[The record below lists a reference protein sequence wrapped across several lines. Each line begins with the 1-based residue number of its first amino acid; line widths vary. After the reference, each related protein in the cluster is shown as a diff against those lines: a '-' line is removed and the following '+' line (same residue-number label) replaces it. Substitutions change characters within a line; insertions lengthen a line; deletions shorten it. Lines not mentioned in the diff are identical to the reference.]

1 MLKPGTEAPE
11 FNASDSDGNEVTLS
25 SLLEDGPLILYFY
38 PADFTPGCTK
48 EACSIRDM
56 HDDILGAGLQV
67 VGVSPQDADSHERF
81 REQHGLPFRLLC
93 DPEKSIVS
101 LYEVDGPMGFG
112 VRRATYL
119 IGQDRRIVDAIQAD
133 IRIDKHNDFIEQ
145 AIAMRKTA
153 PRKRSEQELSG
164 SRH

>member
-1 MLKPGTEAPE
+1 MLKPGSEAPE
-11 FNASDSDGNEVTLS
+11 FNAIDSSGNEVTLS
-25 SLLEDGPLILYFY
+25 SLLQDGPLILYFY

-67 VGVSPQDADSHERF
+67 VGVSPQDANSHERF

-93 DPEKSIVS
+93 DTEKSIVG

-133 IRIDKHNDFIEQ
+133 IRIDRHNDFIEQ
-145 AIAMRKTA
+145 AIAMRQAA
-153 PRKRSEQELSG
+153 PKKRSEQTLPG
-164 SRH
+164 SRG

>member
-1 MLKPGTEAPE
+1 MLKPGSKAPE
-11 FNASDSDGNEVTLS
+11 FTARDSEGTEITLS
-25 SLLEDGPLILYFY
+25 TLLRDGPLILYFY

-56 HDDILGAGLQV
+56 HDDILDAGLQV
-67 VGVSPQDADSHERF
+67 VGVSPQDAESHERF

-93 DPEKSIVS
+93 DPDKAVVG
-101 LYEVDGPMGFG
+101 LYDVDGPMGFG

-133 IRIDKHNDFIEQ
+133 IRIDRHNAFINN
-145 AIAMRKTA
+145 AIAMRESATS
-153 PRKRSEQELSG
+153 RRSG
-164 SRH
+164 

>member
-1 MLKPGTEAPE
+1 MLKPGSEAPE
-11 FNASDSDGNEVTLS
+11 FNASDSSGNDVTLS
-25 SLLEDGPLILYFY
+25 SLLRDGPLILYFY

-56 HDDILGAGLQV
+56 HDDILNAGLQV
-67 VGVSPQDADSHERF
+67 IGVSPQDAESHERF

-133 IRIDKHNDFIEQ
+133 IRIDRHNQFIEQ
-145 AIAMRKTA
+145 AIAMRKSA
-153 PRKRSEQELSG
+153 PEKRSGQVQSD
-164 SRH
+164 SRR

>member
-1 MLKPGTEAPE
+1 MLKSGSEAPE
-11 FNASDSDGNEVTLS
+11 FNATDSSGNEATLT
-25 SLLEDGPLILYFY
+25 SLLQDGPLILYFY

-93 DPEKSIVS
+93 DPEKSIVR
-101 LYEVDGPMGFG
+101 LYGVDGPMGFG

-119 IGQDRRIVDAIQAD
+119 IGQDRRIADAIQAD
-133 IRIDKHNDFIEQ
+133 IRIDKHNDFIER
-145 AIAMRKTA
+145 AVAMRNAA
-153 PRKRSEQELSG
+153 PEGRSGQELSG
-164 SRH
+164 SRR